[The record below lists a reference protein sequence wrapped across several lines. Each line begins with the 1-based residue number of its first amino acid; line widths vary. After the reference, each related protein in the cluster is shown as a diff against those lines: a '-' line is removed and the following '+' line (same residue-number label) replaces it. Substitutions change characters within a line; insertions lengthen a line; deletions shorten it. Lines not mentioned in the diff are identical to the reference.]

1 MSVPYRNKL
10 LAGLKRVGVLQRAHR
25 SWLLYG
31 LSGVVCAALV
41 AVLFHG
47 CEQRELVRPTP
58 QMNIES
64 QFWVRV
70 LLGGD
75 LTECTLRT
83 RSPAHLVRPGLG
95 TVSSGSG
102 PSLPPLRVATKV
114 VVSGGQLVLGGTPL
128 PGKEIT
134 LNPETPHVFV
144 FNGREYRGKLRLTLD
159 PQRRAFEAV
168 NLVPLEPYLAGVVGA
183 EMPDYWEPEALKAQ
197 AIAARTYCLYS
208 KNRFGV
214 NRRWDVSKTQASQVY
229 AGVSAESVQV
239 WNAVNRTYGK
249 VLLSATDA
257 LRGRRD
263 VTISPQGLFPA
274 YYSSVCGGHT
284 EDSANVFGDTFG
296 PLKGAPCPYCKDV
309 AKLGFFFWPM
319 AQFDRATATERL
331 VERYPQLAAL
341 GQIKDIIATEK
352 TDYGEFSRLTRIKLI
367 GSTGKTDVL
376 RGEDLRLTLD
386 PTGRK
391 IKSTACHIVAWGDGW
406 AFLSGRGWGHGVGL
420 CQYGAEGMARLG
432 KSAEEILQHYYPG
445 SRIVSLYGEDLLK
458 EPH

>member
-1 MSVPYRNKL
+1 MSVPHCNKL
-10 LAGLKRVGVLQRAHR
+10 LAGLKRIRAVQCSR
-25 SWLLYG
+25 RYWLWCS
-31 LSGVVCAALV
+31 LSGLACMTLV

-47 CEQRELVRPTP
+47 CERREIVRPTP
-58 QMNIES
+58 QMDIES

-70 LLGGD
+70 LLGSN
-75 LTECTLRT
+75 LTQCTLGT
-83 RSPAHLVRPGLG
+83 RSAARVVRAGSG
-95 TVSSGSG
+95 MAMQGSG

-114 VVSGGQLVLGGTPL
+114 VVSDGQLLLGETAL
-128 PGKEIT
+128 PGKEVT
-134 LNPETPHVFV
+134 LSPETPHVFS

-159 PQRRAFEAV
+159 PQRRVFEAV

-214 NRRWDVSKTQASQVY
+214 NRRWDVSRTQASQVY
-229 AGVSAESVQV
+229 AGVRAESTQV
-239 WNAVNRTYGK
+239 WNAVNHTYGK
-249 VLLSATDA
+249 VLLSKADA
-257 LRGRRD
+257 LRGHD
-263 VTISPQGLFPA
+263 VTISPRGLFPA

-284 EDSANVFGDTFG
+284 ENSANVFGDTFG
-296 PLKGAPCPYCKDV
+296 PLKGVSCPYCKDV

-319 AQFDRATATERL
+319 VQFDRATVTERL
-331 VERYPQLAAL
+331 VKKYPKLTAL
-341 GQIKDIIATEK
+341 GQIKDIVATEK

-386 PTGRK
+386 PSGRK
-391 IKSTACHIVAWGDGW
+391 IKSSACHIVSWGDGW

-445 SRIVSLYGEDLLK
+445 STLVSLY
-458 EPH
+458 